1 MKTFRLVAILLVTMA
16 ASPVVAHH
24 SFSAE
29 HDFNKPLKLKGKVVE
44 MKWAN
49 PHAWIYID
57 VAGKDGKVEKWAGN
71 WRGQRAVSTRLEKG
85 RSGRRDRAGDRR
97 LPGAQR
103 IQDRQRDE
111 HHLRERQASFA
122 GSSSQNSA
130 TK

>member
-1 MKTFRLVAILLVTMA
+1 
-16 ASPVVAHH
+16 
-24 SFSAE
+24 
-29 HDFNKPLKLKGKVVE
+29 

-57 VAGKDGKVEKWAGN
+57 VAGKDGKVEMGVGN

-111 HHLRERQASFA
+111 HHLRERQASLRRFLISKQRDEVER
-122 GSSSQNSA
+122 GFLVHRSSRRRWMLPPADKSAECSIILRACTYNSIYA
-130 TK
+130 